1 MILRAFSH
9 RRGFTT
15 KLLLLSLAFVCFL
28 FYIKLSTN
36 DDNTTSP
43 ITTYNNR
50 KIIAGKLV
58 NEYIEQNVNNK
69 NIIDNN
75 NENDLLPSVDDSI
88 GSIAFNGFVDQNRY
102 NEYEQQ
108 IRHDLSKQVPGLG
121 NDGRSAKL
129 TDETSKLIA
138 EKQLANIALNEELSE
153 HLSYNRTLDDAR
165 NPLCRNN
172 QYDLNG
178 LPTASIVVIF
188 YNEPY
193 SVLVRTI
200 HSVLNTCDQRVLKEI
215 ILVDDCSTNVELK
228 SKLDYYIQTKLP
240 KDVIK
245 MVRLKH
251 RYVICK

>member
-1 MILRAFSH
+1 MILRMFSH

-15 KLLLLSLAFVCFL
+15 KLLVLSLVFVCFL
-28 FYIKLSTN
+28 FYIKI
-36 DDNTTSP
+36 TTSNENAPSP

-50 KIIAGKLV
+50 KVIAGKLV
-58 NEYIEQNVNNK
+58 NQYNG
-69 NIIDNN
+69 D
-75 NENDLLPSVDDSI
+75 DALPAVDDAV
-88 GSIAFNGFVDQNRY
+88 GSMAFKGLVDRD
-102 NEYEQQ
+102 EEREFERQ
-108 IRHDLSKQVPGLG
+108 IRHDVAKQVPGLG
-121 NDGRSAKL
+121 YDGKSAKL
-129 TDETSKLIA
+129 TNEASRLIS

-165 NPLCRNN
+165 NPLCRKHH
-172 QYDLNG
+172 YDLNG

-200 HSVLNTCDQRVLKEI
+200 HSALNTCDRRILKEI

-228 SKLDYYIQTKLP
+228 AKLDYYVRTRLP

-245 MVRLKH
+245 VVRLKH
-251 RYVICK
+251 R

>member
-36 DDNTTSP
+36 DDNATSP
-43 ITTYNNR
+43 ITNYNNR
-50 KIIAGKLV
+50 KVIAGKLV
-58 NEYIEQNVNNK
+58 NQYVGDDDIKE
-69 NIIDNN
+69 
-75 NENDLLPSVDDSI
+75 NELPSVDDKI
-88 GSIAFNGFVDQNRY
+88 GSIAFNGFVDRNRY

-108 IRHDLSKQVPGLG
+108 IRHDLAKQVPGLG

-129 TDETSKLIA
+129 TDETSKLVG

-165 NPLCRNN
+165 NPLCRKNN
-172 QYDLNG
+172 YDLNG
-178 LPTASIVVIF
+178 LPTSSIIIIF

-200 HSVLNTCDQRVLKEI
+200 HSVLNTCDQRILKEI

-228 SKLDYYIQTKLP
+228 SKLDYYIQTRLP

-245 MVRLKH
+245 MIRLKH
-251 RYVICK
+251 R